1 MIISGC
7 QPRKFRIKVFREP
20 ELLMG
25 YGGEIEDIGYERD
38 PDIERKFIGLGYF
51 GDASGDAIGFGLR
64 DEAAYLLPSS

>member
-1 MIISGC
+1 
-7 QPRKFRIKVFREP
+7 
-20 ELLMG
+20 MG

-51 GDASGDAIGFGLR
+51 GDASGDAIGVGLR